1 MFKCCICHREYST
14 KEAAVKCVNE
24 CGRKMTADGVFKPKS
39 APQGET
45 INKYEYNDFS
55 SEVQVTKEEITTL
68 CSKLISAGANEQ
80 QINSMQIKSLK
91 DWDSKSSSEKEVEF
105 KRFEVLAS
113 LYNL

>member
-14 KEAAVKCVNE
+14 KEAAVRCVNE

-39 APQGET
+39 APQGKT

-55 SEVQVTKEEITTL
+55 NEIQVTKEKITTL
-68 CSKLISAGANEQ
+68 CSKLISAGASKQ
-80 QINSMQIKSLK
+80 QITSMQTKALANWELK
-91 DWDSKSSSEKEVEF
+91 TSSEKEIEF

>member
-24 CGRKMTADGVFKPKS
+24 CGRKMTANGIFKPKS
-39 APQGET
+39 APQGEE
-45 INKYEYNDFS
+45 INKYEYNDSFN
-55 SEVQVTKEEITTL
+55 EVQVIKEEIATL
-68 CSKLISAGANEQ
+68 CSKLINAGANKQ
-80 QINSMQIKSLK
+80 QVTSMQTKALTN
-91 DWDSKSSSEKEVEF
+91 WNLKSSSEKEIEF